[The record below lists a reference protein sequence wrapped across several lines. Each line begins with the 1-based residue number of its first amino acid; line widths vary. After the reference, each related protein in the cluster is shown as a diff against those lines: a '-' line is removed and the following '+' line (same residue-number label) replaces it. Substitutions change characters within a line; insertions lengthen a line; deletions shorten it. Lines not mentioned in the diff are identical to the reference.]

1 MYTERERER
10 EREKGLS
17 TKVFRIEEENIENC
31 DYAKTA
37 TIVVHLTNEYH
48 HNHSNTLKKCQ
59 I

>member
-1 MYTERERER
+1 MYTERER

-37 TIVVHLTNEYH
+37 TIVVHLTLEYH